1 MASSAN
7 ANAIN
12 HYIAMRMNLEK
23 KFQNQLSNPDNL
35 KVADKTYGNMMQRYQ
50 TALGPNNHT
59 AIGETPVQGSEEFL
73 TMFPPRGPPLK
84 RARPATKG
92 GKGKKTRRA
101 NKTKRATKSTKARKA
116 RK

>member
-12 HYIAMRMNLEK
+12 HYIAMRKNVEK
-23 KFQNQLSNPDNL
+23 KFQNELSNPENL
-35 KVADKTYGNMMQRYQ
+35 KVADKTYGNMMKKYE
-50 TALGPNNHT
+50 TAKSAHSHT

-73 TMFPPRGPPLK
+73 TMFPPRGPPPLK

-92 GKGKKTRRA
+92 GKGKKTRRGS
-101 NKTKRATKSTKARKA
+101 KTKRATKATKARK
-116 RK
+116 